1 MHNENEEDDEEE
13 RVHFNDNQTKQE
25 RKSRLLLAK
34 EIKSLKAK
42 FPSSLE
48 RLFYMNLIK

>member
-1 MHNENEEDDEEE
+1 MHNENEEDDDEG
-13 RVHFNDNQTKQE
+13 RAHLNDKQKKD
-25 RKSRLLLAK
+25 RKSRLLLTK